1 MRMTWLLSSFLLSTS
16 KEIYRRREEELV
28 VDEMKETT
36 IERTAKSREGHR
48 KVEIRTMT
56 ESAAQDSRRIT
67 RMGSARSHGEV

>member
-16 KEIYRRREEELV
+16 KEIYRRREELV